1 MNTPFTVST
10 IAWIIVGAAAAGAPV
25 LLVKQYL
32 ADKRLAWI
40 AASLVSYS
48 LLIYAYVK
56 ILGQGE
62 VSILSPLVKIVSIL
76 LVVGSGV
83 LLLGDRLNAKGWT
96 GIALAIAAIYLLSSE

>member
-25 LLVKQYL
+25 RLVKQYL

-56 ILGQGE
+56 VLGQGE
-62 VSILSPLVKIVSIL
+62 VSILYPLIKIVSIL

-83 LLLGDRLNAKGWT
+83 LFLGDRLNAKGWT